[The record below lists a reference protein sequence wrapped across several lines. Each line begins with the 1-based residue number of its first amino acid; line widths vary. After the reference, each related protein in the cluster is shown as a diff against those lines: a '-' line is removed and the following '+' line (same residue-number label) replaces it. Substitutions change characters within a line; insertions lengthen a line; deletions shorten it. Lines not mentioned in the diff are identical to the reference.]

1 MPAPDLRIHDN
12 QLALTVMVDGI
23 SIRSDMVSTN
33 DKGEEKK
40 SVQKRTRKILQKLS
54 PALQRILQ
62 PGESVLYAMRARSP
76 LSAIEQLTAAW
87 WTALLAACAVLV
99 TNKRLLLFPVKRD
112 GSWRESVRAVS
123 WGDLEEIRTTGLF
136 VRNVSFKFKSGT
148 QVTYTNFLRA
158 DAKKLAAIAL
168 ALIPAASGEQTSAHG
183 PVQLCPDCRGVLT
196 EGQYSCSACGLNFKN
211 ERTMVLRSI
220 FLPGG
225 GYFYTGHPLVA
236 ILPAVVEAFL
246 VIEILLVLFA
256 GLASPKAV
264 PELFTRLL
272 VLGVFW
278 ALETGVTILHCR
290 RYVRDFIPEERDPSR
305 VPKGAV
311 PKMTA

>member
-1 MPAPDLRIHDN
+1 
-12 QLALTVMVDGI
+12 
-23 SIRSDMVSTN
+23 
-33 DKGEEKK
+33 
-40 SVQKRTRKILQKLS
+40 
-54 PALQRILQ
+54 
-62 PGESVLYAMRARSP
+62 
-76 LSAIEQLTAAW
+76 
-87 WTALLAACAVLV
+87 
-99 TNKRLLLFPVKRD
+99 
-112 GSWRESVRAVS
+112 
-123 WGDLEEIRTTGLF
+123 
-136 VRNVSFKFKSGT
+136 
-148 QVTYTNFLRA
+148 
-158 DAKKLAAIAL
+158 
-168 ALIPAASGEQTSAHG
+168 
-183 PVQLCPDCRGVLT
+183 
-196 EGQYSCSACGLNFKN
+196 
-211 ERTMVLRSI
+211 MVLRSI

-305 VPKGAV
+305 VLKGAV